1 MSEAFVLGWE
11 EWVGLPDLD
20 LPAIKAKVDT
30 GAKTSALHAFFVE
43 PFGSASR
50 HMVRFGVHPIPG
62 RNDVEVI
69 CTAEVIDHREV
80 TSSNGESEM
89 RYVIRTPLKLGERIW
104 PIELTLANRETMS
117 YRMLV
122 GRQAIQD
129 DMLVDPATS
138 FRQPRLSYRH
148 YEIPARTPEDRR
160 ALTIG
165 LLTRRP
171 ENATNRRIQR
181 VAQRRGH
188 KLVMIDRDRV
198 SLFIDTSDP
207 AILLDGKSAT
217 RCDAVIVRPGR
228 GTPTFSAAVA
238 RQFETLGAVVIN
250 GSDALLRIADPL
262 ATRQLLARAGLPVPA
277 AAVSS
282 AATNPD
288 AADRHLLADGF
299 GSRALGPLVRHTIVG
314 SRAVA
319 AMSRDARRDDAID
332 EDTEWR
338 TDDAEAIEATRMV
351 AERAARVLGLDLA
364 GVDVVAAR
372 QGPIVVGVTVSPAIS
387 LAERVTGAA
396 ISEAIVVYIEQ
407 AVRPAA
413 RNQ

>member
-1 MSEAFVLGWE
+1 VSEAFVLGWE

-30 GAKTSALHAFFVE
+30 GAKTSSLHAFFVE

-50 HMVRFGVHPIPG
+50 PMVRFGVHPIPG

-69 CTAEVIDHREV
+69 CTAEAIDHREV
-80 TSSNGESEM
+80 TSSNGESEI
-89 RYVIRTPLKLGERIW
+89 RYVIRTSLKLGERAW
-104 PIELTLANRETMS
+104 PIELTLTNRETMS
-117 YRMLV
+117 YRMLI

-138 FRQPRLSYRH
+138 FRQPRLSYRR
-148 YEIPARTPEDRR
+148 YDIPTRTAEDRR

-171 ENATNRRIQR
+171 DNATNRRIQR
-181 VAQRRGH
+181 VAERRGH

-207 AILLDGKSAT
+207 AILLDGTSAT
-217 RCDAVIVRPGR
+217 HCDAVIVRPGR

-250 GSDALLRIADPL
+250 GPDALLRIADPL
-262 ATRQLLARAGLPVPA
+262 STRQLLARAGLPVPA

-288 AADRHLLADGF
+288 AADRHVLADGF
-299 GSRALGPLVRHTIVG
+299 GSRAPGTLVRHTIVG

-319 AMSRDARRDDAID
+319 AMSRDARGDEAID
-332 EDTEWR
+332 DEAEWR
-338 TDDAEAIEATRMV
+338 TDDAAAFEETRAV
-351 AERAARVLGLDLA
+351 AERAARVLGLELA
-364 GVDVVAAR
+364 GVDVVATR

-387 LAERVTGAA
+387 LAERITGAA
-396 ISEAIVVYIEQ
+396 ISEAIVIYIEQ
-407 AVRPAA
+407 SARPVA